1 MAKPDVRYAGLSD
14 REALSQ
20 VMQDVKDVVQNIHR
34 QRGHTTDE
42 DLLEKTMWQL
52 EKITGVTPDA
62 VSYTHLTLPTK
73 A

>member
-14 REALSQ
+14 GEALSE
-20 VMQDVKDVVQNIHR
+20 VMQDVKAVVQNIHR

-52 EKITGVTPDA
+52 EKITGVTPDEPA
-62 VSYTHLTLPTK
+62 
-73 A
+73 

>member
-20 VMQDVKDVVQNIHR
+20 LMRDVKGVVQNIHR

-52 EKITGVTPDA
+52 EKITGVTPDD
-62 VSYTHLTLPTK
+62 TE
-73 A
+73 

>member
-1 MAKPDVRYAGLSD
+1 MAKPDVRYAGLPD

-20 VMQDVKDVVQNIHR
+20 VMQDVKAVVQNIHR

-52 EKITGVTPDA
+52 EKITGVTPDEPA
-62 VSYTHLTLPTK
+62 
-73 A
+73 

>member
-14 REALSQ
+14 GEALSQ
-20 VMQDVKDVVQNIHR
+20 VMQDVKAVAQNIHR

-52 EKITGVTPDA
+52 EKITGVTPDEPA
-62 VSYTHLTLPTK
+62 
-73 A
+73 

>member
-20 VMQDVKDVVQNIHR
+20 LMQDVKGVVQNIHR

-52 EKITGVTPDA
+52 EKITGVTPDD
-62 VSYTHLTLPTK
+62 TE
-73 A
+73 